1 MVIWLS
7 ISMSAELIVGR
18 ELERKELDRVLQSPR
33 PELLVVFGRRRV
45 GKTFLIRQHFQKKIV
60 FEISGLHHENTPRQ
74 LENFSNRLRQAT
86 HRDATTPKTWLA
98 AFEQLKL
105 FLNENANGLKQV
117 IFFDEF
123 PWLASQRSG
132 FLSAFEEFWN
142 GFAVQRPDLLCVVCG
157 SAASWMI
164 QKILSSKGG
173 LHNRATARIRLMPF
187 HLAETRAFLLR
198 LRVDLPNFQIA
209 QLQMVLG
216 GIPHYLQHVE
226 AGQSAAQ
233 VIDRL
238 CFSKDGLLTGE
249 FANLY
254 QALFDSPEKHEAV
267 IRSLAQARKGCT
279 RNELA
284 ERTGIASGG
293 TFTKILSELEESGFI
308 VEIPNLYAEKKNSQW
323 RLADAYSHFYLQWM
337 ASRRKGTRH
346 SWLAVAT
353 GNKWKSWC
361 GYAFEN
367 LCLSHISQIKQSL
380 GISGIVTEEATWQYH
395 AKTST
400 ERGAQIDLLIDRT
413 DNTINLCELK
423 FSEYPFV
430 IDKKYAAE
438 LEQKVQ
444 VFKQRTQTR
453 KAVFLTLVTASG
465 LEQNSYATSLVAS
478 HIQLNQLF

>member
-1 MVIWLS
+1 MN
-7 ISMSAELIVGR
+7 MSAELIVGR
-18 ELERKELDRVLQSPR
+18 ESERKELDRVLQSTR

-45 GKTFLIRQHFQKKIV
+45 GKTFLVRQHYHGKIV

-74 LENFSNRLRQAT
+74 LENFSNRFRQAT
-86 HRDATTPKTWLA
+86 HRETPAPKTWLA
-98 AFEQLKL
+98 AFEQLKS
-105 FLNENANGLKQV
+105 FLNDNATGQKRV

-123 PWLASQRSG
+123 PWLATQRSG

-142 GFAVQRPDLLCVVCG
+142 GFAVQRSDLLCVVCG

-187 HLAETRAFLLR
+187 HLAETRAFLR
-198 LRVDLPNFQIA
+198 RFRVDLPDFQIA

-238 CFSKDGLLTGE
+238 CFSKDGLLVDE
-249 FANLY
+249 FSNLY

-267 IRSLAQARKGCT
+267 VRSLAQARKGCT

-284 ERTGIASGG
+284 ERTGIATGG
-293 TFTKILSELEESGFI
+293 TLTKILTELEESGFI
-308 VEIPNLYAEKKNSQW
+308 IEIPNLYSEKKNSLW
-323 RLADAYSHFYLQWM
+323 RLADSYSHFYLQWM
-337 ASRRKGTRH
+337 ASRRKGARQ
-346 SWLAVAT
+346 SWLTIAT

-367 LCLSHISQIKQSL
+367 LCMSHISQIKQSL
-380 GISGIVTEEATWQYH
+380 GISGIVTEEASWQYH
-395 AKTST
+395 AKASS
-400 ERGAQIDLLIDRT
+400 ERGAQIDLLIDRS
-413 DNTINLCELK
+413 DNAINLCELK
-423 FSEYPFV
+423 FSDYPFV

-438 LEQKVQ
+438 LEQKIQ
-444 VFKQRTQTR
+444 VFKQRSKTR

-465 LEQNSYATSLVAS
+465 LEQNSYATSLVTN

>member
-1 MVIWLS
+1 MN
-7 ISMSAELIVGR
+7 AESIVGR
-18 ELERKELDRVLQSPR
+18 ESERKELDRVLRSPR
-33 PELLVVFGRRRV
+33 PELVVVFGRRRV
-45 GKTFLIRQHFQKKIV
+45 GKTFLVRQHFRDKIV
-60 FEISGLHHENTPRQ
+60 FEITGLHHENLQRQ

-86 HRDATTPKTWLA
+86 HQAPPTPKTWLS
-98 AFEQLKL
+98 AFEQLKS
-105 FLNENANGLKQV
+105 FLTNNRTGQKQV

-142 GFAVQRPDLLCVVCG
+142 GFAVQRSDLLCVVCG

-164 QKILSSKGG
+164 QNVLSSKGG
-173 LHNRATARIRLMPF
+173 LHNRATSRIRLMPF
-187 HLAETRAFLLR
+187 QLAETRAFLQR
-198 LRVDLPNFQIA
+198 NRVDLPDFQIA

-238 CFSKDGLLTGE
+238 CFSKDGLLRDE
-249 FANLY
+249 FSNLY
-254 QALFDSPEKHEAV
+254 KALFDSPDKHEAV
-267 IRSLAQARKGCT
+267 VLALAQARKGHT

-284 ERTGIASGG
+284 ERTGIATGG
-293 TFTKILSELEESGFI
+293 TLTKILSELEESGFI
-308 VEIPNLYAEKKNSQW
+308 VEIPSLFFEKKNSLW

-337 ASRRKGTRH
+337 ASRRKSSRL
-346 SWLAVAT
+346 SWLNIAT

-367 LCLSHISQIKQSL
+367 LCFAHVKQIKQSL
-380 GISGIVTEEATWQYH
+380 GISGVVTEEASWQYH
-395 AKTST
+395 AKTMS
-400 ERGAQIDLLIDRT
+400 ECGAQIDLLIDRA
-413 DNTINLCELK
+413 DNAINLCELK
-423 FSEYPFV
+423 FSDYPFV

-438 LEQKVQ
+438 LEQKIQ
-444 VFKQRTQTR
+444 VFKQRTKTR
-453 KAVFLTLVTASG
+453 KALFLTLVTASG
-465 LEQNSYATSLVAS
+465 LEQNSYATSLVTN